1 MRPVLRALALAIFV
15 SPPAALAQ
23 DSTAAPRDSARTTV
37 LPAVEIAVTRDPRA
51 AILTA
56 PYAVSVSRRN
66 ALDARGQM
74 QDVLAGIPGLFVANR
89 NNPTQDPRIVIR
101 GVGARTAFGVRGVRV
116 LHDGIPLTVADGQTP
131 LDYLD
136 TESVGR
142 IEVIRGSAS
151 SLYGNASGGVV
162 AFSSPPLDSLGVEG
176 EALAGSYGMR
186 RSGARVTGG
195 SAMLQYSAG
204 VSHASEAG
212 FREHARQRV
221 TRGSARM
228 RRAFGGSSVSAQL
241 LAFDMPLAENPGA
254 LTAAQLAI
262 DRRMAE
268 PLAVTREAGKQVR
281 QVQAG
286 VTYGRDL
293 AGGDL
298 SAVVFAGRRDLDN
311 PLTFAEIELDRKS
324 GGLLLR
330 ASRRGAR
337 SSRFTVG
344 LDVQSQH
351 DDRREFE
358 NCRDAAAS
366 SARCPI
372 VPAEQGALRRSQ
384 RELVSSVGPY
394 VSGEIV
400 LARSYRVSA
409 GVRADAITFD
419 VRDRLVTPTDPDES
433 GSRTMRA
440 FSPHAGVLVP
450 IGPRASI
457 YANVAS
463 AFETPTATELG
474 NKPDGSAGINTTL
487 EPQRSRTLEAGAKGR
502 FAGLAYDLAGFST
515 AVRDELVPFEI
526 AGGAGRRF
534 FRNAGRTRRRG
545 AELSLATQ
553 AGPFEL
559 RSAATYSDFEFVEFE
574 TAAANFAGKT
584 IPGVPARFAEMSATW
599 TGLPVEIA
607 LSGRFASSIF
617 VDDANTARAPGYEI
631 LNLRARGSIAAG
643 RASLAPGLGIDNLF
657 GREYVG
663 AVSVNAAGGRYFE
676 PAPRRTVIASLAVL
690 F

>member
-1 MRPVLRALALAIFV
+1 MRPGLRALALGICASPVAAI
-15 SPPAALAQ
+15 AQ
-23 DSTAAPRDSARTTV
+23 DSTTAPRDSARAAV
-37 LPAVEIAVTRDPRA
+37 LPVVEIAVTRDPGA
-51 AILTA
+51 ATLTA
-56 PYAVSVSRRN
+56 PYAISVSRRN
-66 ALDARGQM
+66 ALDRRAQM
-74 QDVLAGIPGLFVANR
+74 QEVLAGIPGLFVANR

-131 LDYLD
+131 VDYLD

-162 AFSSPPLDSLGVEG
+162 AFSSPPLDGSSVEG
-176 EALAGSYGMR
+176 EALAGSYGLR
-186 RSGARVTGG
+186 RSGARLTGG
-195 SAMLQYSAG
+195 SATLRYSAG
-204 VSHASEAG
+204 ASQSYEAG

-221 TRGSARM
+221 TRGTARV
-228 RRAFGGSSVSAQL
+228 RQSFGASSVTAQL
-241 LAFDMPLAENPGA
+241 LAFAMPLAENPGA
-254 LTAAQLAI
+254 LTAAQLAT

-286 VTYGRDL
+286 LTYGRDL

-298 SAVVFAGRRDLDN
+298 SAVLFGGRRDLDN

-337 SSRFTVG
+337 SARFTVG
-344 LDVQSQH
+344 LDAQSQH

-372 VPAEQGALRRSQ
+372 VPAERGALRRSQ

-400 LARSYRVSA
+400 LARSYRLSA

-419 VRDRLVTPTDPDES
+419 VRDRLVTPADPDES
-433 GSRTMRA
+433 GRRTMRA
-440 FSPHAGVLVP
+440 VSPHAGVLVP
-450 IGPRASI
+450 IGSRGSL
-457 YANVAS
+457 YANIAS

-474 NKPDGSAGINTTL
+474 NKPDGTAGINTTL

-502 FAGLAYDLAGFST
+502 FAGLEYDFAAFST

-553 AGPFEL
+553 AGPWEL
-559 RSAATYSDFEFVEFE
+559 RSAATYSDFKFVEFE
-574 TAAANFAGKT
+574 TATANFSGKT
-584 IPGVPARFAEMSATW
+584 IPGVPARFAELSATW
-599 TGLPVEIA
+599 TARAVEIGA
-607 LSGRFASSIF
+607 SGRFASSIF
-617 VDDANTARAPGYEI
+617 VDDSNTARAPGYEI

-643 RASLAPGLGIDNLF
+643 RASLAPGLGVENLF

-663 AVSVNAAGGRYFE
+663 AVSVNAGGGRYFE
-676 PAPRRTVIASLAVL
+676 PAPGRTVVASLAVL

>member
-1 MRPVLRALALAIFV
+1 MRPALRVLALAICV
-15 SPPAALAQ
+15 SPAVALAQ
-23 DSTAAPRDSARTTV
+23 DSTATPRDSARTTV

-51 AILTA
+51 AIPTA
-56 PYAVSVSRRN
+56 PYAISVSRRN

-74 QDVLAGIPGLFVANR
+74 QDVLAGMPGVFVANR
-89 NNPTQDPRIVIR
+89 HNPTQDPRIVIR

-131 LDYLD
+131 VDYLD
-136 TESVGR
+136 TESVQR
-142 IEVIRGSAS
+142 IEVLRGSAS
-151 SLYGNASGGVV
+151 SLYGNAAGGVA
-162 AFSSPPLDSLGVEG
+162 AFSSPSLDS
-176 EALAGSYGMR
+176 AGIQAAILTGSFGSR
-186 RSGARVTGG
+186 RASARATGAGRGW
-195 SAMLQYSAG
+195 QYAVGTNHTSD
-204 VSHASEAG
+204 AG

-221 TRGSARM
+221 TRGSARL
-228 RRAFGGSSVSAQL
+228 RRSFEASSMTAHV

-254 LTAAQLAI
+254 LTAAQLAT
-262 DRRMAE
+262 DRRMAD

-286 VTYGRDL
+286 ITYGRDL
-293 AGGDL
+293 AEGDL
-298 SAVVFAGRRDLDN
+298 SAVLFAGRRDLDN

-330 ASRRGAR
+330 ASGRGPG
-337 SSRFTVG
+337 SSRFTAG
-344 LDVQSQH
+344 LDVQRQH

-358 NCRDAAAS
+358 NCRGAAAS
-366 SARCPI
+366 STRCPI
-372 VPAEQGALRRSQ
+372 LPAERGALRRAQ
-384 RELVSSVGPY
+384 LELVSSIGPY
-394 VSGEIV
+394 ISGEVV
-400 LARSYRVSA
+400 LTRLYRLAA

-440 FSPHAGVLVP
+440 VSPHMGILMR
-450 IGPRASI
+450 IGPRASL
-457 YANVAS
+457 YANIAS

-474 NKPDGSAGINTTL
+474 NKPDGSAGINNSL
-487 EPQRSRTLEAGAKGR
+487 EAQRSRTIEAGAKGTLAR
-502 FAGLAYDLAGFST
+502 VQFDFAAFHTG
-515 AVRDELVPFEI
+515 VRDELVPFEI

-553 AGPFEL
+553 VGQLEL
-559 RSAATYSDFEFVEFE
+559 RSAATYSDFEFVAFE
-574 TAAANFAGKT
+574 TAAANLAGKT
-584 IPGVPARFAEMSATW
+584 IPGVPARFAELSGMW
-599 TGLPVEIA
+599 EGMPVKIGLW
-607 LSGRFASSIF
+607 GRFASSVF
-617 VDDANTARAPGYEI
+617 VDDLNTARAAGYEI
-631 LNLRARGSIAAG
+631 LTVRASGTIAAG
-643 RASLAPGLGIDNLF
+643 RVSLAPGLAIENVF

-676 PAPRRTVIASLAVL
+676 PAPGRTVVASLTVR

>member
-1 MRPVLRALALAIFV
+1 MRAALRALALTICV
-15 SPPAALAQ
+15 PSQVALAQ
-23 DSTAAPRDSARTTV
+23 DSTTAPRDSARTTV
-37 LPAVEIAVTRDPRA
+37 LPAVEIAVTRDPKA

-56 PYAVSVSRRN
+56 PYAISVSRRN

-74 QDVLAGIPGLFVANR
+74 QDVLAGMPGLFVAHR

-116 LHDGIPLTVADGQTP
+116 LHDRIPLTVADGQTP
-131 LDYLD
+131 VDYLD
-136 TESVGR
+136 IESVER
-142 IEVIRGSAS
+142 IEVIRGSAA
-151 SLYGNASGGVV
+151 SLYGNAAGGVV
-162 AFSSPPLDSLGVEG
+162 AFSSPSLDSAGF
-176 EALAGSYGMR
+176 EAGLLTGPFGLR
-186 RSGARVTGG
+186 RASARVTAG
-195 SAMLQYSAG
+195 SRALQYSAG
-204 VSHASEAG
+204 ASHSYDAG

-228 RRAFGGSSVSAQL
+228 RRSFGESSVTAHL

-254 LTAAQLAI
+254 LTAAQLAT

-281 QVQAG
+281 QAQAG
-286 VTYGRDL
+286 ITYARDL

-298 SAVVFAGRRDLDN
+298 SAVLFAGRRDLDN

-330 ASRRGAR
+330 ASRRGAQ

-344 LDVQSQH
+344 LDVQRQH

-358 NCRDAAAS
+358 NCRDAAAP
-366 SARCPI
+366 SARCPL
-372 VPAEQGALRRSQ
+372 VPAERGALRRMQ

-394 VSGEIV
+394 VSGEIA
-400 LARSYRVSA
+400 LARSYRLSA

-419 VRDRLVTPTDPDES
+419 VRDRLITPTDPDES

-440 FSPHAGVLVP
+440 VSPHVGVLVP
-450 IGPRASI
+450 IGPRASL

-474 NKPDGSAGINTTL
+474 NKPDGSAGINNTL
-487 EPQRSRTLEAGAKGR
+487 DPQQSRTIEAGAKGR
-502 FAGLAYDLAGFST
+502 FARVQYDLAAFST

-526 AGGAGRRF
+526 TGDAGRRF

-545 AELSLATQ
+545 AELSLA
-553 AGPFEL
+553 AEL
-559 RSAATYSDFEFVEFE
+559 GRLALGSAATYSDFEFVDFK
-574 TAAANFAGKT
+574 TATADFSGRT
-584 IPGVPARFAEMSATW
+584 IPGIPAAYAEAEAVWSARRTQL
-599 TGLPVEIA
+599 G
-607 LSGRFASSIF
+607 LSGRFVSSVL
-617 VDDANTARAPGYEI
+617 VDDANTARAPGYEV
-631 LNLRARGSIAAG
+631 LNLRARTELRIG
-643 RASLAPGLGIDNLF
+643 RAVLFPAVAVDNLF
-657 GREYVG
+657 SRKYVG

-676 PAPRRTVIASLAVL
+676 PAPGRTLTGSLSAR